1 MDELALAAGADP
13 VAFRLAH
20 LKDPRGRAVIEKA
33 AQMASWKAGE
43 KGDFAR
49 GRGIGFAK
57 YKNLACFC
65 AVIADVEVDR
75 ASGRVRVTNA
85 WTAADAGLIINP
97 DGLTNQIEGGII
109 QSTSWT
115 LHEEVKF
122 DRHGILSRD
131 WSNYPIL
138 TMPEVPKV
146 EVALIDRPDERALGA
161 GEASQGPAVAA
172 IANAFA
178 HATGK
183 RIRDLP
189 FHPQRVKAALA

>member
-1 MDELALAAGADP
+1 
-13 VAFRLAH
+13 VAQLGNWR
-20 LKDPRGRAVIEKA
+20 
-33 AQMASWKAGE
+33 AGE

-57 YKNLACFC
+57 YKSLACYC

-85 WTAADAGLIINP
+85 WSAADAGLIINP
-97 DGLTNQIEGGII
+97 DGLSNQIEGGII

-131 WSNYPIL
+131 WSTYPIL
-138 TMPEVPKV
+138 TMPEVPRI

-161 GEASQGPAVAA
+161 GEAAQGPAVAA

-183 RIRDLP
+183 RVRDLP
-189 FHPQRVKAALA
+189 FHPERVKAVLA